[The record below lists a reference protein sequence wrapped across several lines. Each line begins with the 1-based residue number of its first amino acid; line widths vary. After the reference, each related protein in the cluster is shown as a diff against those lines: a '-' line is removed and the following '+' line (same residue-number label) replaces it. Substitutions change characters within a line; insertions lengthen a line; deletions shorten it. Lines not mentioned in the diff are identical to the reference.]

1 MNKSKENLVVV
12 NENSI
17 FYKIKTF
24 FRKLFFNNKNDEIEQ
39 KNQVAEIDMSNNTNV
54 RSPFLQDIKIQENKE
69 LKELLHLQKLF
80 KMGRIKEKDLSK
92 KERIELEK
100 LYKHQI
106 YELNKSIN
114 GYKNKII
121 SIRNKLPTNN

>member
-1 MNKSKENLVVV
+1 MNKSKESLVVI

-24 FRKLFFNNKNDEIEQ
+24 FIKLFFNNKNSEIKQ
-39 KNQVAEIDMSNNTNV
+39 EI
-54 RSPFLQDIKIQENKE
+54 
-69 LKELLHLQKLF
+69 KELLHLQKLF

-121 SIRNKLPTNN
+121 SIRNKLATNN

>member
-1 MNKSKENLVVV
+1 MNKSKESLVVI

-24 FRKLFFNNKNDEIEQ
+24 FIKLFFNNKNSEIKQE
-39 KNQVAEIDMSNNTNV
+39 NQIEEIKISNNSNV
-54 RSPFLQDIKIQENKE
+54 KSSFLEEIKIKENKE

-121 SIRNKLPTNN
+121 SIRNKLATNN